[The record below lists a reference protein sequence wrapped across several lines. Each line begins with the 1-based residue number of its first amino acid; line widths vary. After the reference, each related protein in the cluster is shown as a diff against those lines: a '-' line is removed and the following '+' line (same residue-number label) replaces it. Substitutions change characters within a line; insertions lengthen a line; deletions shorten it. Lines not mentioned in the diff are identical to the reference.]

1 MSPDS
6 RVTSSRLSKPACTAH
21 PECSVSG
28 ASTRRN
34 PASRSHSKGSERL
47 PSSMRVHVVGAG
59 PVGLLLTALLQP
71 MEGFTV
77 HLYEKRREYTRT
89 RMVQLAPYLVADSVE
104 SYRADAI
111 DGDSVG
117 AIFDP
122 PELAQGL
129 AFRQS
134 IPADLSALVRSWAAG
149 FCPLRSIERSISDLI
164 DARGL
169 NPVQRNAA
177 VVTME
182 DATAM
187 LRPGDILIDSTGSRS
202 LLRDHLVPGAG
213 DVEEGAN
220 TLKVRLEYALV
231 ITFLYGQPY
240 DCNESCK
247 YYKNIENA
255 RYKFI
260 PMVHR
265 THYDGSVS
273 HVTGIVN
280 ISAEEYEAMPS
291 RFDGEWLRSN
301 VPSVAESM
309 DRFIDKIKQ
318 ETHGE
323 ILGDLEILRIPLD
336 LYRAR
341 NATSRLWRNAG
352 APDHPFACS
361 PVFLAGDAA
370 IGSPYFQSIS
380 LGFESAMH
388 LAGLIAQ
395 SDLPPDDMLGRY
407 ELFTYKQWLR
417 VYMRSKMIKHN
428 KDLFESLDDPLALL
442 EKLHI
447 Y

>member
-1 MSPDS
+1 
-6 RVTSSRLSKPACTAH
+6 
-21 PECSVSG
+21 
-28 ASTRRN
+28 
-34 PASRSHSKGSERL
+34 
-47 PSSMRVHVVGAG
+47 MRVHVVGAG
-59 PVGLLLTALLQP
+59 PVGLLLTALLQST
-71 MEGFTV
+71 EGFSV
-77 HLYEKRREYTRT
+77 RLYEKRREYTRA

-111 DGDSVG
+111 DGDSVE

-122 PELAQGL
+122 SELDQGL

-134 IPADLSALVRSWAAG
+134 IPPDLRELLDGWVLG
-149 FCPLRSIERSISDLI
+149 FCPLNSIERSLSDLI
-164 DARGL
+164 DARTP
-169 NPVQRNAA
+169 NSVERAAA
-177 VVTME
+177 VVTEE
-182 DATAM
+182 DAMAM
-187 LRPGDILIDSTGSRS
+187 LQPGDVLIDSTGSRS
-202 LLRDHLVPGAG
+202 LLRDHLIPSSGAV
-213 DVEEGAN
+213 DEGAN
-220 TLKVRLEYALV
+220 TVKVRLEYALV

-240 DCNESCK
+240 DCNEYCK

-255 RYKFI
+255 QYKFI

-273 HVTGIVN
+273 HVTGIVS
-280 ISAEEYEAMPS
+280 ISAEDYEAMPS

-301 VPSVAESM
+301 FPGVAQSM

-323 ILGDLEILRIPLD
+323 ILGDLEIVRIPLD

-341 NATSRLWRNAG
+341 NATSRQFLNAG
-352 APDHPFACS
+352 PGDHPFASS

-370 IGSPYFQSIS
+370 VGSPYFQSIS
-380 LGFESAMH
+380 LGFECAMF

-395 SDLPPDDMLGRY
+395 RDLSLRDVLDRY
-407 ELFTYKQWLR
+407 ELYIYKQWLR